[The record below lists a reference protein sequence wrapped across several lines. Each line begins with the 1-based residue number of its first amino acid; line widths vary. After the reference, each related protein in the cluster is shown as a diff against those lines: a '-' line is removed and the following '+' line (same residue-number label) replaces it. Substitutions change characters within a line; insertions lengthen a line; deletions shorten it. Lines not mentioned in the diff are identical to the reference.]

1 MEIDAR
7 IAQTIVEN
15 IKDAVSHNI
24 NFFNTNGICIAST
37 DPSRVGSKHE
47 AALLAAKE
55 NRAIAVDDNHQYRGA
70 RNGIN
75 VPVIFNQEVVAVIGI
90 TGKRQE
96 VEPFGTVLKKMTE
109 ILVMENYERLARY
122 DRRLLMA
129 SLTTAIVQSP
139 PDKALITYL
148 AGNLNVDV
156 QQDYICILG
165 LCSTTGSRSLQDQAF
180 QAIDLC
186 LSQDFPHLHK
196 QYFFTL
202 AAQEFHLFLQYR
214 EEDTS
219 SGAEELASALA
230 NRLKQALPPGDSR
243 PVIGIS
249 QPFCGLDNFPIAY
262 RQAEDAARWAQFKGQ
277 GNRLWYDQLDLGLVA
292 SHLSRREA
300 DRLISRVLGNLMP
313 DRIKAAQRLFSEYTK
328 NNGSIIHTADSL
340 FLHKNTVQN
349 QLNRLARLTGYNP
362 RNLNDYAVLYLAF
375 TLLQFRDSQGIETD
389 ISGPSSI

>member
-165 LCSTTGSRSLQDQAF
+165 LCSTTGLR
-180 QAIDLC
+180 I
-186 LSQDFPHLHK
+186 
-196 QYFFTL
+196 
-202 AAQEFHLFLQYR
+202 
-214 EEDTS
+214 
-219 SGAEELASALA
+219 
-230 NRLKQALPPGDSR
+230 
-243 PVIGIS
+243 
-249 QPFCGLDNFPIAY
+249 FPICT
-262 RQAEDAARWAQFKGQ
+262 
-277 GNRLWYDQLDLGLVA
+277 N
-292 SHLSRREA
+292 
-300 DRLISRVLGNLMP
+300 
-313 DRIKAAQRLFSEYTK
+313 
-328 NNGSIIHTADSL
+328 SI
-340 FLHKNTVQN
+340 FL
-349 QLNRLARLTGYNP
+349 P
-362 RNLNDYAVLYLAF
+362 
-375 TLLQFRDSQGIETD
+375 
-389 ISGPSSI
+389 